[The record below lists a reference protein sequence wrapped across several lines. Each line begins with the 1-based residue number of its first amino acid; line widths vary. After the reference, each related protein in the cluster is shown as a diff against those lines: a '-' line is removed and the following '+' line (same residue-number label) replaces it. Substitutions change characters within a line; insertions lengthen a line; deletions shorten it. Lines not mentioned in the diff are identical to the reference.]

1 MSKRLKVRKLP
12 AGVKLGHVHIDPHHA
27 PADSAHGRLAAG
39 IADME
44 QRQRYFNDCMESYAE
59 FYGLAEITMV
69 IQTYMLQLDAYQ
81 RELERRQRLADMMQ
95 PVSERW
101 EVSPNVALRAA
112 RALEQAIAQRARIK
126 FECRDAALRAVRIK
140 FDGPK
145 THDTAV
151 TEEFVLKFPPRIED
165 DPLPT
170 STRPVA
176 QPEPLLTPEEMAEVC
191 EMLKPQVAGSDRV
204 PVAAT

>member
-27 PADSAHGRLAAG
+27 PAESSHGRLAAG
-39 IADME
+39 IADMQE
-44 QRQRYFNDCMESYAE
+44 RQRYFNDCMESYAE

-69 IQTYMLQLDAYQ
+69 IHTYMAQLDAYQ
-81 RELERRQRLADMMQ
+81 REHERRQRLADMMQ
-95 PVSERW
+95 PVNERW
-101 EVSPNVALRAA
+101 DISPNVALRAA

-126 FECRDAALRAVRIK
+126 VECRDAALRAVRIK
-140 FDGPK
+140 FDAPK

-151 TEEFVLKFPPRIED
+151 TEEFVLKVPPRIED
-165 DPLPT
+165 DPLPN

-176 QPEPLLTPEEMAEVC
+176 QPEPLLTPEEMAEAC
-191 EMLKPQVAGSDRV
+191 EMMKPLVAADRE